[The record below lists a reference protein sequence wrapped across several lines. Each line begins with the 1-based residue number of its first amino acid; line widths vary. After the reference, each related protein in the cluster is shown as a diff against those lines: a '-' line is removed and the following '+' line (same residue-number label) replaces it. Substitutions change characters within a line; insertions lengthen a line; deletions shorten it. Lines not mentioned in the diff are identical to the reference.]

1 MLQGEKVLVAGA
13 TGQVALPLTLALAGD
28 NEVWATARFSD
39 PTARQTLESAGVTCV
54 AVDLVDGDVGVLPN
68 DFGYVLNFLV
78 MKTNDWG
85 RDLDGNAGGVAALMH
100 HCPGVRAFLHCSSTA
115 VYQPDGHRAFA
126 ETDALGDN
134 HRVWPFLETY
144 SISKIAA
151 EGVARS
157 LARQLGVPTTIARLN
172 VPYGDHGGWPAVHVD
187 MILGRVPIPVHVD
200 APSVYNPI
208 HEDDIIAM
216 VPAMLA
222 AASAPATVVNWGG
235 EDAVSIEE
243 WCAYLGELIG
253 LEPTLQATD
262 QTIGSVT
269 VDLSRMHALVGHAK
283 VPWRE
288 GFARM
293 VAARQASPMGRERT

>member
-13 TGQVALPLTLALAGD
+13 TGQVALPLTSALAVD
-28 NEVWATARFSD
+28 NEVWAAARFID
-39 PTARQTLESAGVTCV
+39 PAARRALESAGVTCV
-54 AVDLVDGDVGVLPN
+54 GLDLVDGGLVELPRN
-68 DFGYVLNFLV
+68 FDYVLNFSV
-78 MKTNDWG
+78 MKSNDWG

-100 HCPGVRAFLHCSSTA
+100 HCPGTRAFLHCSSTA

-126 ETDALGDN
+126 ETDPLGDN

-151 EGVARS
+151 EAVARS
-157 LARQLGVPTTIARLN
+157 LARQLGIPTTIARLS
-172 VPYGDHGGWPAVHVD
+172 VPYGDNGGWPAIHVD
-187 MILGRVPIPVHVD
+187 MIRGGVPIPVHVD

-222 AASAPATVVNWGG
+222 AASVPATVVNWGG
-235 EDAVSIEE
+235 EDAVSIED
-243 WCAYLGELIG
+243 WCAYLGELTG
-253 LEPTLQATD
+253 LEPTFQPTD
-262 QTIGSVT
+262 LTIESVT
-269 VDLSRMHALVGHAK
+269 VDLTRMHELVGHAK
-283 VPWRE
+283 VPWQD

-293 VAARQASPMGRERT
+293 VAARRASATGRGPT